1 MASGDEGLRPRVFIS
16 HQWRDKQV
24 ADRLARDLEAF
35 AHVWMDYR
43 NLRPG
48 DLIQETIDRVLEE
61 MDLVL
66 VLWSRHA
73 EASEGVAAEIER
85 GLAMGRRVV
94 PLIFEY
100 GEDGNPS
107 PPLSPPLKGILGV
120 DFHHYGSGLAQVANL
135 VVQLQRDRLPEGG
148 ALDDHPARRMLDYL
162 RGYLSYLANYRNLQG
177 VPDRRAE
184 WVDRIISEI
193 ERFVETGGDRGSVRG
208 LLESARQSSAHDPEG
223 IGMLVSRLERLLG
236 QEAHAPLRA
245 PPIPEEGGGGEPF
258 RWTPPAPPPADEL
271 ELRVRQLVP
280 GGEADA
286 WVTRVEVYVQSAPG
300 VLSALESFAHA
311 AGSPAGIRVVEYLQG
326 YLAAADDLIPNHM
339 GRYGLLDDAW
349 LILNTA
355 FRLME
360 SGLVPPASLPAD
372 WRTIMAADHVVRSVI
387 PPEALEALTGIVLQ
401 LLQVIG
407 DEVAAYRP
415 WFTPQGAGYAP
426 VMAAPGS
433 SGGTWEDRMN
443 AMLLGTGLSVDG

>member
-1 MASGDEGLRPRVFIS
+1 
-16 HQWRDKQV
+16 
-24 ADRLARDLEAF
+24 
-35 AHVWMDYR
+35 
-43 NLRPG
+43 
-48 DLIQETIDRVLEE
+48 
-61 MDLVL
+61 
-66 VLWSRHA
+66 
-73 EASEGVAAEIER
+73 
-85 GLAMGRRVV
+85 
-94 PLIFEY
+94 
-100 GEDGNPS
+100 
-107 PPLSPPLKGILGV
+107 
-120 DFHHYGSGLAQVANL
+120 
-135 VVQLQRDRLPEGG
+135 
-148 ALDDHPARRMLDYL
+148 
-162 RGYLSYLANYRNLQG
+162 
-177 VPDRRAE
+177 
-184 WVDRIISEI
+184 
-193 ERFVETGGDRGSVRG
+193 
-208 LLESARQSSAHDPEG
+208 
-223 IGMLVSRLERLLG
+223 
-236 QEAHAPLRA
+236 
-245 PPIPEEGGGGEPF
+245 
-258 RWTPPAPPPADEL
+258 
-271 ELRVRQLVP
+271 LVP